1 MIEFIP
7 TNEGVFV
14 HTSEI
19 VEISTHSEEASLIR
33 TRSNATHVV
42 NIPSSALAADL
53 TLKSN
58 FVIPAQR
65 GYRVVEALC
74 ADESKNKWGFTETP
88 VIGWNSIKPC
98 RGAFD
103 VFTCAPVVAGSF
115 GILGPWALV
124 YPDGR
129 VATKN
134 VMYYKDVNAWLKDV
148 KKYGKNRD
156 TM

>member
-14 HTSEI
+14 PASEI
-19 VEISTHSEEASLIR
+19 VEISTYSEDTSLIT
-33 TRSNATHVV
+33 TRSNKTYVV
-42 NIPSSALAADL
+42 NKPSGPLAADL
-53 TLKSN
+53 TLESG

-65 GYRVVEALC
+65 GYRVVEAFC
-74 ADESKNKWGFTETP
+74 VDKKKNKWGYAETP
-88 VIGWNSIKPC
+88 VIGWSLIKPC
-98 RGAFD
+98 KGAFD
-103 VFTCAPVVAGSF
+103 VFTCAPVVAGSY

-134 VMYYKDVNAWLKDV
+134 IMYYNNVDEWLNDV
-148 KKYGKNRD
+148 KTYGKNREA
-156 TM
+156 M